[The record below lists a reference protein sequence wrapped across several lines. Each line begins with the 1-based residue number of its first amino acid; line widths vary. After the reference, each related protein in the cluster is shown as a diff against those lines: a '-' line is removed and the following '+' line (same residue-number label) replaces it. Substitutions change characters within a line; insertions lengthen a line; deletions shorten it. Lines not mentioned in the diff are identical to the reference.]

1 MMIMT
6 SPPPP
11 PISVGRFKTG
21 GHTGMMRCKTKSSSV
36 DTFSFGATV
45 ERVAL
50 RPRGAQPISPR
61 TEALIDIQTY
71 EGSFEL
77 DSTLAAL
84 LGVSMPDLEAKLAT
98 FAMLSGG
105 SLSEEQKRKVW
116 ATVFAIK
123 VFETQLAG
131 ERDVWELVVD
141 KAWAW
146 VRTVMRDGDVKAL
159 EREVLGL

>member
-11 PISVGRFKTG
+11 PIPGGRFKTG
-21 GHTGMMRCKTKSSSV
+21 GYTGMRCKTKSSV

-98 FAMLSGG
+98 FAMLRGG

-123 VFETQLAG
+123 VFETQLAR